1 MEVMFLMSEEKI
13 NLTTKKKDM
22 TDISS
27 YPMLSEYT
35 SSIKYPERPILGR
48 DRELK
53 LLKGTMERP
62 ELSNAILLAP
72 PGVGKT
78 TIVEALVR
86 DDPSRTY
93 LKVDLPAMSASTGN
107 IDGTIQMAPRMS
119 RMVDEVGEYQRA
131 TGEDLILFIDEF
143 HLLPQLSYAASQAIK
158 PILAESGRSKIRIIA
173 ATTYEEYEQYVKK
186 DLAFEQRLQRISVSE
201 LDDDVVMGILRSMC
215 EGFIPDEVVPDDLL
229 KEIVSVTNRYLP
241 SDAQPRKAIRLLDSM
256 IGWFKAYKGDFN
268 HRLMAEMFKIQTGVD
283 IDFDIDVENIE
294 DYLNRRVINQRLA
307 VEQLTKYLYISLAD
321 LNDPTRPR
329 GSFLFTGS
337 TGVGKTEMAKAFTKA
352 VFGSEDHMIRFDMS
366 EYSNP
371 EYVPE
376 LQKRLASAI
385 WQNPFT
391 TLLFDEVEKSSRPA
405 VQLLLQVLDDAR
417 LSDEYGRQVSFKNC
431 YIIMTTNVGQY
442 VYKEL
447 AAHVSDSH
455 DIQSFEGAIKRAL
468 LDDRSG
474 GAQSIFTP
482 EFINRLDAFIPFT
495 PLDDDSLVDIAK
507 LRLKQ
512 LMKTVY
518 EKHGVTLHINS
529 RVLDYLAKE
538 GMDQGTNNGGGR
550 VIHRRVY
557 AELLAPVAKII
568 ERYPEEKDFTVFIK
582 GDMAIE
588 RDDIAQSDSH
598 IVVSRYARS

>member
-1 MEVMFLMSEEKI
+1 MYIRKLKLEVLIIMSEEK
-13 NLTTKKKDM
+13 LDK
-22 TDISS
+22 TDIKS
-27 YPMLSEYT
+27 YPMLSKYT
-35 SSIKYPERPILGR
+35 SKIKYPERPILGR
-48 DRELK
+48 DRELE

-86 DDPSRTY
+86 DDPSRVY
-93 LKVDLPAMSASTGN
+93 LKVDLPAMSASSGN

-119 RMVDEVGEYQRA
+119 KLVTEVGEYQKA
-131 TGEDLILFIDEF
+131 TGNDLILFIDEF

-173 ATTYEEYEQYVKK
+173 ATTYEEYEEYVKK

-201 LDDDVVMGILRSMC
+201 LDDDVVFGILESMC
-215 EGFIPDEVVPDDLL
+215 KNFIPNVVVPNDLL
-229 KEIVSVTNRYLP
+229 REIVSITNRYLP

-256 IGWFKAYKGDFN
+256 IGWYNAYEGDFD
-268 HRLMAEMFKIQTGVD
+268 HKLMGRMFKIQTGVD
-283 IDFDIDVENIE
+283 IDFDIDVQHIE
-294 DYLNRRVINQRLA
+294 SYLNKRVINQTLA
-307 VEQLTKYLYISLAD
+307 VETLTKYLYISLAD
-321 LNDPTRPR
+321 LNDEGRPR

-337 TGVGKTEMAKAFTKA
+337 TGVGKTEMAKAFTRA

-376 LQKRLASAI
+376 LQDRLASAI

-405 VQLLLQVLDDAR
+405 IQLLLQVLDDAR
-417 LSDEYGRQVSFKNC
+417 LSDRYGRQVSFKNC
-431 YIIMTTNVGQY
+431 YIILTTNVGQY
-442 VYKEL
+442 VYQSL
-447 AAHVSDSH
+447 AAHVDEAH
-455 DIQSFEGAIKRAL
+455 DILEFEGAIKRAL

-482 EFINRLDAFIPFT
+482 EFINRLDAFIPFV
-495 PLDDDSLVDIAK
+495 PLNDESLGMIAK
-507 LRLKQ
+507 LRLTE
-512 LMKTVY
+512 LSREVY
-518 EKHGVTLHINS
+518 RKHGVTLHFDE
-529 RVLDYLAKE
+529 RVLDYLCKE
-538 GMDQGTNNGGGR
+538 DMEQGTNNGGGR

-557 AELLAPVAKII
+557 SELKAPIAKMLGL
-568 ERYPEEKDFTVFIK
+568 YPEETDLMIYVD
-582 GDMAIE
+582 GEMAIE
-588 RDDIAQSDSH
+588 RTDIRKSDAH
-598 IVVSRYARS
+598 IVVSRYG

>member
-1 MEVMFLMSEEKI
+1 MSEEKI

>member
-1 MEVMFLMSEEKI
+1 MSEEKE
-13 NLTTKKKDM
+13 TKAPVDKAVDK
-22 TDISS
+22 TDISA
-27 YPMLSEYT
+27 YPMLSKYT
-35 SSIKYPERPILGR
+35 SKIKYPQRPILGR

-86 DDPSRTY
+86 DDPSRLY
-93 LKVDLPAMSASTGN
+93 LKVDLPAMSASSGN

-119 RMVDEVGEYQRA
+119 RMVEEVGEYQRA
-131 TGEDLILFIDEF
+131 TGADLILFIDEF

-158 PILAESGRSKIRIIA
+158 PILAESGRSKIRIVA

-201 LDDDVVMGILRSMC
+201 LQDDVVFGILKSMTD
-215 EGFIPDEVVPDDLL
+215 ENIPDVIVPDDLL
-229 KEIVSVTNRYLP
+229 KEIVSITNRYLP

-256 IGWFKAYKGDFN
+256 IGWYRAYEGDFD

-283 IDFDIDVENIE
+283 IDFDIDVEHIE
-294 DYLNRRVINQRLA
+294 SYLNKRVINQRLA
-307 VEQLTKYLYISLAD
+307 VETLTKYLYISLAD

-352 VFGSEDHMIRFDMS
+352 VFGSEEHMIRFDMS

-376 LQKRLASAI
+376 LQKRLSNAI

-417 LSDEYGRQVSFKNC
+417 LSDEYGREVSFKNC
-431 YIIMTTNVGQY
+431 YIVMTTNVGQH

-455 DIQSFEGAIKRAL
+455 DIKNFEGAIKRAL
-468 LDDRSG
+468 IDDRSG
-474 GAQSIFTP
+474 GSQSIFTP

-495 PLDDDSLVDIAK
+495 PLDDDSLSSITL

-512 LMKTVY
+512 LTKQVY
-518 EKHGVTLHINS
+518 NKHGVTLHFDQ
-529 RVLDYLAKE
+529 RVLEFLSKE
-538 GMDQGTNNGGGR
+538 NMEQGTNNGGGR
-550 VIHRRVY
+550 VIHRRIYSDV
-557 AELLAPVAKII
+557 LAPVSKMIKL
-568 ERYPEEKDFTVFIK
+568 YPYEDTFTIYVE

-588 RDDIAQSDSH
+588 RQDIAKSDAH
-598 IVVSRYARS
+598 IVVARYKD

>member
-1 MEVMFLMSEEKI
+1 MTETKI
-13 NLTTKKKDM
+13 DK
-22 TDISS
+22 TDIKA
-27 YPMLSEYT
+27 YPMLSKYT
-35 SSIKYPERPILGR
+35 SEIKYPERPILGR
-48 DRELK
+48 ERELE

-93 LKVDLPAMSASTGN
+93 LKVDLPAMSASSDN

-119 RMVDEVGEYQRA
+119 KMVTEVGEYQKA
-131 TGEDLILFIDEF
+131 TGNDLILFIDEF

-173 ATTYEEYEQYVKK
+173 ATTYEEYEEYVKK

-201 LDDDVVMGILRSMC
+201 LSDDVVYGILESMC
-215 EGFIPDEVVPDDLL
+215 KNNIPDVVVSSQLL
-229 KEIVSVTNRYLP
+229 KEVVSITNRYLP

-256 IGWFKAYKGDFN
+256 IGWYLAYEGDFD
-268 HRLMAEMFKIQTGVD
+268 HKLMAKMFKIQTGVD
-283 IDFDIDVENIE
+283 IDFDIDVQHIE
-294 DYLNRRVINQRLA
+294 GYLNGRVINQKLA
-307 VEQLTKYLYISLAD
+307 VETLTKYLYISLAD
-321 LNDPTRPR
+321 LNDEGRPR

-337 TGVGKTEMAKAFTKA
+337 TGVGKTEMAKAFTTA

-376 LQKRLASAI
+376 LQERLSSAI

-405 VQLLLQVLDDAR
+405 IQLLLQVLDDAR
-417 LSDEYGRQVSFKNC
+417 LSDKYGRQVSFKNC
-431 YIIMTTNVGQY
+431 YIILTTNVGQE
-442 VYKEL
+442 VYSEL

-455 DIQSFEGAIKRAL
+455 DILDFEGAIKRSL

-474 GAQSIFTP
+474 SAQSIFTP
-482 EFINRLDAFIPFT
+482 EFINRLDAFIPFV
-495 PLDDDSLVDIAK
+495 PLDDDSLGKIAK
-507 LRLKQ
+507 LRLKELAQ
-512 LMKTVY
+512 EVFK
-518 EKHGVTLHINS
+518 KHDVKLHFDE
-529 RVLDYLAKE
+529 RVLPYLCKE
-538 GMDQGTNNGGGR
+538 DMEQGTNNGGGR

-557 AELLAPVAKII
+557 SELKAPIAKMLGL
-568 ERYPEEKDFTVFIK
+568 YPDDTDFMVYVD
-582 GDMAIE
+582 GEMAIE
-588 RDDIAQSDSH
+588 REDIRKSDAH
-598 IVVSRYARS
+598 IVVSRYDS

>member
-1 MEVMFLMSEEKI
+1 MEVMFLMSEEKT
-13 NLTTKKKDM
+13 NLTTEKKDM
-22 TDISS
+22 TDIAS

-35 SSIKYPERPILGR
+35 SKIKYPERPILGR

-201 LDDDVVMGILRSMC
+201 LHDDVVMGILRSMC
-215 EGFIPDEVVPDDLL
+215 DNFISDEVVPDALL

-256 IGWFKAYKGDFN
+256 IGWFKAYQGEFD

-283 IDFDIDVENIE
+283 IDFDIDVEHIE
-294 DYLNRRVINQRLA
+294 EYLNKRVINQRLA
-307 VEQLTKYLYISLAD
+307 VENLTKYLYISLAD

-352 VFGSEDHMIRFDMS
+352 VFGSEEHMIRFDMS

-376 LQKRLASAI
+376 LQKRLSSAI

-495 PLDDDSLVDIAK
+495 PLDDDSLIDIAK

-518 EKHGVTLHINS
+518 DKHGVTLHINS